1 MSLTKGYY
9 VVVWL
14 TLLVL
19 AARNQTNVSEEWQG
33 IRRFQA
39 DGGTQPNHANKRL
52 TNAFFLSWNLEKQN
66 AFLSERIR
74 NELLQAL

>member
-9 VVVWL
+9 VVLLL

-19 AARNQTNVSEEWQG
+19 ATCNQTKVSEERQS
-33 IRRFQA
+33 IRRFQPN
-39 DGGTQPNHANKRL
+39 GGTRRDHTNKRL
-52 TNAFFLSWNLEKQN
+52 ANASSLSWNQEKQN